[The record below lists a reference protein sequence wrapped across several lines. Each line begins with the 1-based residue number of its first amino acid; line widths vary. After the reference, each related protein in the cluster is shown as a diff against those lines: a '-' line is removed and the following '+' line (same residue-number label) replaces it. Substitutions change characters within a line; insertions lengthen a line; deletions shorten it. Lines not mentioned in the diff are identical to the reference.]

1 MMDARD
7 VMTQADGP
15 TAGQDV
21 PAGLSLVEVGP
32 AHPDW
37 PLVER
42 FLHDHTDPVD
52 DLLLWADVASGLGRL
67 SRVWLATDG
76 RAACGLAFAFPLWPS
91 LPAIGLKG
99 NSSAIE
105 RAMLEALAALGA
117 MTRGFVIAES
127 DQLPLFEAT
136 GTLSD
141 RLVDLHMTLDAKA
154 WRPADTRDVRPARLD
169 ELDAFYR
176 AQGAPAWNPVQFET
190 GPYVV
195 ISDGDRVV
203 AAAGTQFAY
212 PGLAQIGNVFTDP
225 AHRGRG
231 YAERATASVVD
242 ALVARGYPTISL
254 FVAESNTGAQ
264 RIYERLGFRAHR
276 RLVAFRWD
284 HLLEN

>member
-1 MMDARD
+1 
-7 VMTQADGP
+7 MTEADGLA
-15 TAGQDV
+15 TGQGIAG
-21 PAGLSLVEVGP
+21 GLALTEVTR

-42 FLHDHTDPVD
+42 FLQDLTDPVD
-52 DLLLWADVASGLGRL
+52 DLLLWADVASGLGKL

-76 RAACGLAFAFPLWPS
+76 RAARGLAFAFPLWPS

-99 NSSAIE
+99 LSHEVE
-105 RAMLEALAALGA
+105 RAMLEALVRQGA
-117 MTRGFVIAES
+117 VTRGFVIAEAG
-127 DQLPLFEAT
+127 QLPLFEAT
-136 GTLSD
+136 GTISD
-141 RLVDLHMTLDAKA
+141 RLDEIHMTLDAKA
-154 WRPADTRDVRPARLD
+154 WRPVDAGDARPVRLE

-176 AQGAPAWNPVQFET
+176 AQGTPAWNPVQFET
-190 GPYVV
+190 GPYVA
-195 ISDGDRVV
+195 ITEGDRLV

-231 YAERATASVVD
+231 YAGQVTAGVVD
-242 ALVARGYPTISL
+242 ALVARGYPVISL
-254 FVAESNTGAQ
+254 FVAASNTGAQ
-264 RIYERLGFRAHR
+264 RIYERLGFQAHR